1 MITVHLVCLAL
12 VSLFVLIE
20 RRLWGMRDVEGMLL
34 VQTERQFFDSRK
46 MQTVKIERRF
56 NRLGETMGHKFTK
69 TKLNKRSQELFDFIG
84 DVSLVPD
91 SMRAEVLGVTV

>member
-1 MITVHLVCLAL
+1 MISVHLVCLAL

-20 RRLWGMRDVEGMLL
+20 RKLWAMRDIEGMLFC
-34 VQTERQFFDSRK
+34 QTEREFFDSRK

-56 NRLGETMGHKFTK
+56 NRLGQAMGHKFTK
-69 TKLNKRSQELFDFIG
+69 IKLNKRGQELLDFIG

-91 SMRAEVLGVTV
+91 SMRCEVLGVAS

>member
-1 MITVHLVCLAL
+1 MITVHLVCLAI

-20 RRLWGMRDVEGMLL
+20 RRLWAMRDVEGMLL
-34 VQTERQFFDSRK
+34 CKTERQFFDSRK
-46 MQTVKIERRF
+46 MQTVKVERRF
-56 NRLGETMGHKFTK
+56 NRLGQAMGHKFTK

-91 SMRAEVLGVTV
+91 SMRAEVLGVTA